1 MIKRNLNDIAFSS
14 QWGRQMRF
22 ITGPRQVGKT
32 TLARQKLHDEKSE
45 ALYYLWDLR
54 SVRQR
59 YKEHELFFT
68 EDALDPARKLWIC
81 FDEIHKMPKWKN
93 ILKAAFD
100 ETSDQY
106 QFIVTGSAKLDIVRR
121 AGDSLAGRYFTFHL
135 LPLTLDEVY
144 SGCSIQTGV
153 PEFARDFID
162 IVINTRPA
170 PQEALMQLLAYS
182 GFPEP
187 FLKQS
192 RVFHKKWARDYL
204 ETIIREDIGAL
215 TKIID
220 REYIFDLYNL
230 LPEMVGS
237 PVSQSSLASHLQ
249 ISPAT
254 AKNYLR
260 RLEDFY
266 LTFSIRPY
274 SRNIKR
280 SLLKS
285 GKYYLY
291 DWTRINN
298 EGSRFENYV
307 ACELKTMLTLWGD
320 ASGEDFSLFYIRNKQ
335 KQETDFLVVRN
346 GMPWLLVEAKL
357 TDGSIDRHHFETIR
371 ALDGVPFMQVCLE
384 PNVASMEKRNVY
396 RISAN
401 RVFASDKKVNI
412 C

>member
-1 MIKRNLNDIAFSS
+1 MIKRNLYEISFSS
-14 QWGRQMRF
+14 KWGRQMRF
-22 ITGPRQVGKT
+22 ITGARQVGKT
-32 TLARQKLHDEKSE
+32 TLARNKLHDEMSE

-54 SVRQR
+54 TVRQR

-68 EDALDPARKLWIC
+68 EDAIDPKRKLWIC

-100 ETSDQY
+100 ETSDYY

-144 SGCSIQTGV
+144 PGSSTPTKI
-153 PEFARDFID
+153 PESARNFID
-162 IVINTRPA
+162 MAIDTSPA
-170 PQEALMQLLAYS
+170 PQEVLMQLLSYS

-187 FLKQS
+187 FLEES
-192 RVFHKKWARDYL
+192 RAFHNKWARDYS
-204 ETIIREDIGAL
+204 ETVIREDIGAL
-215 TKIID
+215 TRIVD

-230 LPEMVGS
+230 LPEMAGS

-254 AKNYLR
+254 VKNYLQ

-274 SRNIKR
+274 SKNIKR
-280 SLLKS
+280 SLLRA

-291 DWTRINN
+291 DWTAIKNR
-298 EGSRFENYV
+298 GARFENYV
-307 ACELKTMLTLWGD
+307 ACELKSLLALWGD
-320 ASGEDFSLFYIRNKQ
+320 ASGEDFSLYYIRNKQ
-335 KQETDFLVVRN
+335 KQETDFLIVKDDI
-346 GMPWLLVEAKL
+346 PWLLVEAKL
-357 TDGSIDRHHFETIR
+357 TDGAIDRHHFETIK
-371 ALDGVPFMQVCLE
+371 ALDGVPFIQVSQQ
-384 PNVASMEKRNVY
+384 PDVVSMEKRNMY

-401 RVFASDKKVNI
+401 KLFAFTKRVKI
-412 C
+412 

>member
-1 MIKRNLNDIAFSS
+1 MIKRNLYDVAFSS

-32 TLARQKLHDEKSE
+32 TLAKQKLRQEKSE
-45 ALYYLWDLR
+45 TLYYLWDLR
-54 SVRQR
+54 TVRQR

-68 EDALDPARKLWIC
+68 ADALDSKRKLWLC

-100 ETSDQY
+100 ETADQY
-106 QFIVTGSAKLDIVRR
+106 QFIVTGSAKLDIVRH

-135 LPLTLDEVY
+135 LPLTLDEAY
-144 SGCSIQTGV
+144 SGSPLPAGI
-153 PEFARDFID
+153 PEFARDLID
-162 IVINTRPA
+162 MAIDTDPA
-170 PQEALMQLLAYS
+170 PQEVLMQLLAYS

-187 FLKQS
+187 FLAQS
-192 RVFHKKWARDYL
+192 RAFHNKWARDYI
-204 ETIIREDIGAL
+204 ETVIREDIGAL
-215 TKIID
+215 TRIVD

-230 LPEMVGS
+230 LPEMAGS
-237 PVSQSSLASHLQ
+237 PLSQSSLASHLQ

-254 AKNYLR
+254 VKNYLR

-274 SRNIKR
+274 SKNIKR
-280 SLLKS
+280 SLLKA

-291 DWTRINN
+291 DWTRIKNT
-298 EGSRFENYV
+298 GLRFENYV
-307 ACELKTMLTLWGD
+307 ACELKSLVTLWGD

-335 KQETDFLVVRN
+335 KQETDFLIVREAA
-346 GMPWLLVEAKL
+346 PWLLVEAKR
-357 TDGSIDRHHFETIR
+357 TDGAIDRHHFETIK
-371 ALDGVPFMQVCLE
+371 ALDGVPFIQVCLE
-384 PNVASMEKRNVY
+384 PNVLSMEKRNAY

-401 RVFASDKKVNI
+401 RLFAGQKSVRI
-412 C
+412 

>member
-1 MIKRNLNDIAFSS
+1 MIKRNLYDIVFSS

-32 TLARQKLHDEKSE
+32 TLAKQKLHDEKSE
-45 ALYYLWDLR
+45 ILYYLWDLR
-54 SVRQR
+54 SVRQK
-59 YKEHELFFT
+59 YKAHELFFT
-68 EDALDPARKLWIC
+68 EDALDPAQKLWIC

-100 ETSDQY
+100 ETSDRY

-121 AGDSLAGRYFTFHL
+121 AGDSLAGRYFSFHL
-135 LPLTLDEVY
+135 LPLTLDEVS
-144 SGCSIQTGV
+144 SGSSVQTSI
-153 PEFARDFID
+153 PESARDFVD
-162 IVINTRPA
+162 IVIDTASA
-170 PQEALMQLLAYS
+170 PQEALEQLLTYS

-187 FLKQS
+187 FLEQS
-192 RVFHKKWARDYL
+192 RAFHNKWAHDYI
-204 ETIIREDIGAL
+204 ETVIREDIGAL
-215 TKIID
+215 TRIVD

-237 PVSQSSLASHLQ
+237 PVSQSSLASHIQ

-254 AKNYLR
+254 VKNYLR

-280 SLLKS
+280 SLLKA

-291 DWTRINN
+291 DWTRIENR
-298 EGSRFENYV
+298 GLRFENYV
-307 ACELKTMLTLWGD
+307 ACELKTLIVLWGD

-335 KQETDFLVVRN
+335 KQETDFLIVRD
-346 GMPWLLVEAKL
+346 GMPWLLVEVKL
-357 TDGSIDRHHFETIR
+357 TDGSIDRHHFDTIR
-371 ALDGVPFMQVCLE
+371 ALGGVPLIQVCMN
-384 PNVASMEKRNVY
+384 PDVASLEKRNVY
-396 RISAN
+396 RMSAN
-401 RVFASDKKVNI
+401 RLFASAKRIKI
-412 C
+412 

>member
-1 MIKRNLNDIAFSS
+1 
-14 QWGRQMRF
+14 MRF

-32 TLARQKLHDEKSE
+32 TLARQKLNDEKSE
-45 ALYYLWDLR
+45 PLYYLWDLR

-100 ETSDQY
+100 ETSDRY

-144 SGCSIQTGV
+144 SSSPPQTGI
-153 PEFARDFID
+153 PEFARYFID
-162 IVINTRPA
+162 IAINTAPA
-170 PQEALMQLLAYS
+170 PQETLLQLLAFS

-187 FLKQS
+187 FLEQS
-192 RVFHKKWARDYL
+192 RAFHNKWARDYL
-204 ETIIREDIGAL
+204 DTVIREDIGAL
-215 TKIID
+215 TRIVD

-237 PVSQSSLASHLQ
+237 PISQSSLASHLQ

-254 AKNYLR
+254 VKNYLR

-274 SRNIKR
+274 SKNIKR
-280 SLLKS
+280 SLLKA
-285 GKYYLY
+285 GKCYLY
-291 DWTRINN
+291 DWTRIKNR
-298 EGSRFENYV
+298 GARFENYV
-307 ACELKTMLTLWGD
+307 ACELKALLALWGD
-320 ASGEDFSLFYIRNKQ
+320 ASGEDFPLFYIRDKQ
-335 KQETDFLVVRN
+335 KKETDFLIVRD
-346 GMPWLLVEAKL
+346 GIPWLLVEAKL

-371 ALDGVPFMQVCLE
+371 ALNGVPFIQVCLE
-384 PNVASMEKRNVY
+384 PNVASMEKRNAY

-401 RVFASDKKVNI
+401 RLFASEKKVKI
-412 C
+412 

>member
-1 MIKRNLNDIAFSS
+1 
-14 QWGRQMRF
+14 MRF

-32 TLARQKLHDEKSE
+32 TLAKQKLHDEKSE
-45 ALYYLWDLR
+45 ILYYLWDLR

-68 EDALDPARKLWIC
+68 GDALVDPARKLWIC

-100 ETSDQY
+100 ETSDRY
-106 QFIVTGSAKLDIVRR
+106 QFIVTGSAKLNIVRR

-135 LPLTLDEVY
+135 LPLTLDEVS
-144 SGCSIQTGV
+144 SGCSPTTGI
-153 PEFARDFID
+153 PEFARHFVDIAID
-162 IVINTRPA
+162 AAPA
-170 PQEALMQLLAYS
+170 PQETLVQLLAYS

-187 FLKQS
+187 FLQQS
-192 RVFHKKWARDYL
+192 RAFHKKWARDYL
-204 ETIIREDIGAL
+204 ETVIREDIGAL
-215 TKIID
+215 TRIVD

-237 PVSQSSLASHLQ
+237 PVSQSSLASHLE
-249 ISPAT
+249 ISPT
-254 AKNYLR
+254 TVKNYLR

-266 LTFSIRPY
+266 LAFSIRPY
-274 SRNIKR
+274 SKNIKR
-280 SLLKS
+280 SLLKA

-298 EGSRFENYV
+298 QGSRFENYV
-307 ACELKTMLTLWGD
+307 ACELMSLLTLWGD

-335 KQETDFLVVRN
+335 KQETDFLLTRD
-346 GMPWLLVEAKL
+346 GSPWLLVEAKL
-357 TDGSIDRHHFETIR
+357 TDGSIERHHFETIS
-371 ALDGVPFMQVCLE
+371 ALGDLPFIQVCLE

-401 RVFASDKKVNI
+401 RLFAGAKK
-412 C
+412 

>member
-1 MIKRNLNDIAFSS
+1 MIKRNLYDIVFSS

-32 TLARQKLHDEKSE
+32 TLAKQKLHDEKSE
-45 ALYYLWDLR
+45 ILYYLWDLR
-54 SVRQR
+54 SVRQK
-59 YKEHELFFT
+59 YKAHELFFT

-100 ETSDQY
+100 ETSDRY
-106 QFIVTGSAKLDIVRR
+106 QFIVTGSAKLNIVRR
-121 AGDSLAGRYFTFHL
+121 AGDSLAGRYFSFHL

-144 SGCSIQTGV
+144 SGSSIQTSI
-153 PEFARDFID
+153 PESARDFVD
-162 IVINTRPA
+162 IVIDIASA
-170 PQEALMQLLAYS
+170 PQEALEHLLTYS

-187 FLKQS
+187 FLEQS
-192 RVFHKKWARDYL
+192 RAFHNKWAHDYI
-204 ETIIREDIGAL
+204 ETVIREDIGAL
-215 TKIID
+215 TRIVD

-237 PVSQSSLASHLQ
+237 PVSQSSLASHIQ

-254 AKNYLR
+254 IKNYLR

-280 SLLKS
+280 SLLKA

-291 DWTRINN
+291 DWTRIKNR
-298 EGSRFENYV
+298 GLRFENYV
-307 ACELKTMLTLWGD
+307 ACELKTLIVLWGD

-335 KQETDFLVVRN
+335 KQETDFLIVRD
-346 GMPWLLVEAKL
+346 GVPWLLVEVKL
-357 TDGSIDRHHFETIR
+357 TDGSIDRHHFDTIR
-371 ALDGVPFMQVCLE
+371 ALGGVPLIQVCMD
-384 PNVASMEKRNVY
+384 PDVASLEKRNVY
-396 RISAN
+396 RMSAN
-401 RVFASDKKVNI
+401 RLFASRKN